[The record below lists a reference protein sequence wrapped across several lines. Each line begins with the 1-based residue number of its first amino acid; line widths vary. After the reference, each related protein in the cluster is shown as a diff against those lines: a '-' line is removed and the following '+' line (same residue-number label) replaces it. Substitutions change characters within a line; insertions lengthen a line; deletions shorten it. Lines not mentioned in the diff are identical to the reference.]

1 MVMINYLD
9 QIVLFGD
16 SLTQMSW
23 NPELGGIGA
32 RLTGT
37 SIPIMTS
44 TLHFKLYN
52 TTDLYARKLDVL
64 NRGFSGY
71 NTDWALPVWR
81 QVCKY
86 AICY

>member
-1 MVMINYLD
+1 MVMVNYLD

-37 SIPIMTS
+37 SILIMTS
-44 TLHFKLYN
+44 RYTSN
-52 TTDLYARKLDVL
+52 CTT
-64 NRGFSGY
+64 
-71 NTDWALPVWR
+71 P
-81 QVCKY
+81 Q
-86 AICY
+86 ICMRANLTF